1 MMVTIFIEYFYWH
14 FGVAPFEIFKI
25 MKNYQIAV
33 WHKFL
38 IARHFQTLFSPWHR
52 QNASDFWSRKKTFV
66 DKISNV
72 VIDTYIR
79 LIAAGLGFHIMIFD
93 FEKSAIYKAV
103 LFFHVFPAGGLKF
116 CRILFFVLGSFPIGL
131 C

>member
-1 MMVTIFIEYFYWH
+1 MVTIFIEYFYWH

-79 LIAAGLGFHIMIFD
+79 LIAAGLRLTLILSGLIFEALVFVGFMLIFIAWLAWPAL
-93 FEKSAIYKAV
+93 AIY
-103 LFFHVFPAGGLKF
+103 LVFKGASF
-116 CRILFFVLGSFPIGL
+116 IL
-131 C
+131 